1 MDHETICPECGSPL
15 PSDAQEGLCPQCLMK
30 FGRRPWLGWQ
40 VSGDSDSAK
49 DNSSEPSPAPEEFAL
64 PDMAALQAQFPR
76 LEILELLGRGGMG
89 VVYKAR
95 QKDLDRFVALKIL
108 PGEVARDS
116 SFAERFNREAKALAR
131 LNHPRIVT
139 IYDFGVTEAGQYYL
153 VMEYVDGANLRAII
167 RGGELAPA
175 QALAL
180 VPQICEALQFA
191 HDEGIVHRDIK
202 PANILLD
209 KKGRVKIAD
218 FGLAKLMHRA
228 PDVHSLTANGQTM
241 GTPQY
246 MAPEQLEKPES
257 VDHRADI
264 YSLGVVFYEM
274 LTGELPLG
282 RFMPPS
288 QKVQVDVRLDEV
300 VLKTLE
306 KEPARRYQHASEV
319 KSEVEHIS
327 SGQAGHPVSPAQTP
341 TRPTTPPLLWSGII
355 GPPAAILWVLYLAL
369 LYYSPR
375 KDIVLILGISL
386 LCGSGGV
393 YWALRSKEVTWERA
407 LTAMLAVIFALAVG
421 LWSVYLII
429 LWQSPYMIRY
439 VDGFMP
445 GICLSLFTG
454 FAYWI
459 LRSKKGPRERA
470 WNALM
475 LLCLLVWGGVDLLTR
490 FLPPPGSGYSWVSP
504 VAALVTTGVIV
515 LCAEKLRQIRVEKMT
530 QEQQAKFVQRHVRY
544 RNIVVAVFLVL
555 GIFSAFYVASLKPKS
570 EGPASPPATG
580 DTEPAD
586 TSGQG
591 SGSSTIELKHYPV
604 DSLDGVIAKT
614 GLALDKGIS
623 SDGNGSIRITA
634 DGPTT
639 VQLYETG
646 DLDVEDVLLTYQAR
660 MRTENVEGKAYL
672 EMWRQFPGGVE
683 AFSKDLESALSG
695 STLWCTEMTPCFL
708 KKGENPVNVKLNVAI
723 EGKGTVWID
732 DIRLSKGPLP
742 AM

>member
-1 MDHETICPECGSPL
+1 MDHEAICPECGSPL
-15 PSDAQEGLCPQCLMK
+15 PLDAPEGLCPQCLMK
-30 FGRRPWLGWQ
+30 LGRRPWLGWE
-40 VSGDSDSAK
+40 VSGDSDGEK
-49 DNSSEPSPAPEEFAL
+49 DGSSEPSLPPKDLAL
-64 PDMAALQAQFPR
+64 PDMSALQAQFPR

-95 QKDLDRFVALKIL
+95 QKDLDRLVALKIL

-167 RGGELAPA
+167 RAGELAPA

-327 SGQAGHPVSPAQTP
+327 SDQAGPPVSPAQTP

-355 GPPAAILWVLYLAL
+355 GPLAVVLWVLYLAL

-375 KDIVLILGISL
+375 KGIVLILGISL

-421 LWSVYLII
+421 LWPVYLII

-439 VDGFMP
+439 LDGVMP
-445 GICLSLFTG
+445 GICLSIFTG

-470 WNALM
+470 
-475 LLCLLVWGGVDLLTR
+475 
-490 FLPPPGSGYSWVSP
+490 
-504 VAALVTTGVIV
+504 
-515 LCAEKLRQIRVEKMT
+515 
-530 QEQQAKFVQRHVRY
+530 
-544 RNIVVAVFLVL
+544 
-555 GIFSAFYVASLKPKS
+555 
-570 EGPASPPATG
+570 
-580 DTEPAD
+580 
-586 TSGQG
+586 
-591 SGSSTIELKHYPV
+591 
-604 DSLDGVIAKT
+604 
-614 GLALDKGIS
+614 
-623 SDGNGSIRITA
+623 
-634 DGPTT
+634 
-639 VQLYETG
+639 
-646 DLDVEDVLLTYQAR
+646 
-660 MRTENVEGKAYL
+660 
-672 EMWRQFPGGVE
+672 
-683 AFSKDLESALSG
+683 
-695 STLWCTEMTPCFL
+695 
-708 KKGENPVNVKLNVAI
+708 
-723 EGKGTVWID
+723 
-732 DIRLSKGPLP
+732 
-742 AM
+742 